1 MTAVFADTFFYLALL
16 NPRDAAHERAL
27 AISDKL
33 TAPMLTTEFIL
44 LEIADALASPNERPK
59 FLELIQSLRS
69 SSSATV
75 VPASRDLFELGMDLY
90 RRRPDKDW
98 PLTDCISFVVM
109 TNHGVVDAL
118 TGDAHF
124 VQAGYRALML

>member
-16 NPRDAAHERAL
+16 NPRDSAHQRAL
-27 AISDKL
+27 DVSDKL
-33 TAPMLTTEFIL
+33 SAPLLTTEFVLI
-44 LEIADALASPNERPK
+44 EIADALASPAERPK

-69 SSSATV
+69 AASAMI
-75 VPASRDLFELGMDLY
+75 VPASSELLAQGVELY

-109 TNHGVVDAL
+109 DNHGVADAL
-118 TGDAHF
+118 TGDVHF